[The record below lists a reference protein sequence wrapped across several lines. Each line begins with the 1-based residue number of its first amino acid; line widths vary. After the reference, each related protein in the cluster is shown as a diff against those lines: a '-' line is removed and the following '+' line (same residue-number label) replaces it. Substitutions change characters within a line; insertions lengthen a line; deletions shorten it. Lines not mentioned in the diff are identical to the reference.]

1 MSTRAKVAEPSWL
14 VTQIGRG
21 GWVKLSPA
29 TYTQKD
35 KVPLAAA
42 TLEYKKS
49 FK

>member
-1 MSTRAKVAEPSWL
+1 MTTKPKATEPSWL
-14 VTQIGRG
+14 VTQIGKE

-29 TYTQKD
+29 TYTQEA